1 MLQEKTKLCRIPFDF
16 GPVCQTGVHVHFEQ
30 VNHAIVNKDALYNWY
45 AEMHWS
51 VAVIDWKI

>member
-16 GPVCQTGVHVHFEQ
+16 GPVCQTGVHFEQ

-51 VAVIDWKI
+51 VAVINWKI